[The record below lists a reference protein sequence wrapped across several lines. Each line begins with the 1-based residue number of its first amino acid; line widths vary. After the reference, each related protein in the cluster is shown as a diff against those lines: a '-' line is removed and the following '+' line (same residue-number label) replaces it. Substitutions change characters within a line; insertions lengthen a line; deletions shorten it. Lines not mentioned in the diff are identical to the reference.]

1 MTTRVSMVL
10 LLAGVLLAGQALAAC
25 GHDEIGRFYD
35 KGIPASRIADRCEM
49 NVDEVADIIAH
60 RRAERAD
67 EPEDVYSDE
76 DIPPPPAQRQAYCC
90 DVAGNLRC
98 PIVYGDTTPGTACF
112 CPGQGY
118 GVICQ

>member
-76 DIPPPPAQRQAYCC
+76 DIPPPRHSGRPTVAMWPAISAVPSCMAIPRPVRHAS
-90 DVAGNLRC
+90 VRAR
-98 PIVYGDTTPGTACF
+98 AME
-112 CPGQGY
+112 
-118 GVICQ
+118 